1 METHSTAWSGSLEF
15 TYFFYQEQI
24 LIYNRQS
31 ELLRPNSHLNYD
43 DVKQV
48 SPAGPD
54 HEGHSLVDSLEGGV
68 GDHKQL
74 LSGFH

>member
-1 METHSTAWSGSLEF
+1 MSKS
-15 TYFFYQEQI
+15 Y
-24 LIYNRQS
+24 
-31 ELLRPNSHLNYD
+31 LNYD

-54 HEGHSLVDSLEGGV
+54 HEGHPLVDSLEGGV

-74 LSGFH
+74 LSGLH